1 MKSILGKIFTVCALV
16 GTMAFNSWADNLS
29 DLPVTKVGGRDCYYY
44 EVQPKETVYSLC
56 RRFGVSRDELL
67 EHNPDAADGLKA
79 GQRLYFPVDT
89 ENSTERPRTYVVE
102 KKETAY
108 GISKQFGLTTEEF
121 YALNPEAVD
130 GLKAG
135 QTVKISKGTDVP
147 VASASATTATEK
159 TRLAP
164 GMHEIAPHET
174 LYQIARDNNTSVAAI
189 LAANPGLDERNYKA
203 GQVISL
209 GESQQPVKNE
219 PSQPAFAETR
229 TEEVKSVPESTPVVA
244 DVSTVTY
251 RVHAHDTFYG
261 IAGKFG
267 ITVSELQKVNPG
279 VDMLR
284 EDMIIN
290 VPVKTQTSSLAENAA
305 TEASPQVADEGNS
318 INATTT
324 GNSDDNSVI
333 DNKSVNIAVA
343 LPFMLNEENRSRQ
356 SQLYTEFYKG
366 FLIAVDSL
374 RNIGT
379 PINIQ
384 TYDTEGTLA
393 GVNRILSNPELKKAN
408 LIIAPDNQEHLS
420 LFSNYGMVNDIDILN
435 LFVVKSTDFNDNAKV
450 LQANI
455 PHEMMYGKA
464 IDYLVKKFEGYV
476 PVILTRTDGPV
487 DKIEFTKSLASA
499 FRGAGREVLE
509 ISFTG
514 NLGEKDFTDLDRSKK
529 YAFIP
534 VTSKQAE
541 LNRMLPA
548 IASFKEQTG
557 GTGVVVWGY
566 PEWTTFRGETLE
578 GMHKV
583 DAYVFSRF
591 FTAPDDYTSRSIDDQ
606 FLRWYGA
613 RMAQYVPRQG
623 LLGFDAGMYLI
634 PALKANGGDFSRYT
648 PQYTG
653 VQNGFSFIRMPRGGL
668 VNNCLFFLNYRP
680 GTQAVSKITL

>member
-1 MKSILGKIFTVCALV
+1 MKSLFCKILTVCALV
-16 GTMAFNSWADNLS
+16 GLMALNAWADNLS

-56 RRFGVSRDELL
+56 RRFGVSREELL
-67 EHNPDAADGLKA
+67 KYNPDAADGLKA
-79 GQRLYFPVDT
+79 GQMLYFPVD
-89 ENSTERPRTYVVE
+89 EKNQSVRPRTYVVG

-108 GISKQFGLTTEEF
+108 GISKKFGLTTDEF
-121 YALNPEAVD
+121 YALNPEALD

-135 QTVKISKGTDVP
+135 QTVRLSKGTE
-147 VASASATTATEK
+147 ASEGAYAATGNPARQHSAEGT
-159 TRLAP
+159 
-164 GMHEIAPHET
+164 HEIAPHET
-174 LYQIARDNNTSVAAI
+174 LYQIARDNNTTVAAL
-189 LAANPGLDERNYKA
+189 LAANPGLDERDYKA
-203 GQVISL
+203 GQVIRLSEATPSVS
-209 GESQQPVKNE
+209 GETVAAAKESMPVRDEKNV
-219 PSQPAFAETR
+219 R
-229 TEEVKSVPESTPVVA
+229 PELPVTS
-244 DVSTVTY
+244 DVNTVTY

-261 IAGKFG
+261 IADRFG
-267 ITVSELQKVNPG
+267 TTVGELQRVNPG
-279 VDMLR
+279 VEMLR

-290 VPVKTQTSSLAENAA
+290 IPIMAQAAA
-305 TEASPQVADEGNS
+305 TTPKTEPETTPMPSVDANMQGTAGMSSDSAEGKS
-318 INATTT
+318 I
-324 GNSDDNSVI
+324 
-333 DNKSVNIAVA
+333 NIAVA

-356 SQLYTEFYKG
+356 AQLYTEFYKG

-374 RNIGT
+374 RNIGA
-379 PINIQ
+379 PIKIQ

-393 GVNRILSNPELKKAN
+393 GVNRILSNPELKSAN

-420 LFSNYGMVNDIDILN
+420 LFNNYGMVNNIDILN
-435 LFVVKSTDFNDNAKV
+435 LFVVKSTEYNDNAKV

-464 IDYLVKKFEGYV
+464 IDYLVKKFEGYI

-509 ISFTG
+509 ISFSG

-541 LNRMLPA
+541 LNRILPA
-548 IASFKEQTG
+548 LASFKEQTG
-557 GTGVVVWGY
+557 GHGAVVWGY
-566 PEWTTFRGETLE
+566 PEWTTFRGETLD

-591 FTAPDDYTSRSIDDQ
+591 FTAPDDYSTRAIDDQ
-606 FLRWYGA
+606 FYRWYGA

-634 PALKANGGDFSRYT
+634 PALKANEGDFSRYT

-680 GTQAVSKITL
+680 GTDAVVKITL